1 MIHLHVS
8 YISMTYFDKKKK
20 FNWNV
25 LFEIQK
31 RTIKLKCNKN
41 VT

>member
-8 YISMTYFDKKKK
+8 YISMSYFDKKK

>member
-20 FNWNV
+20 
-25 LFEIQK
+25 IQLEC
-31 RTIKLKCNKN
+31 TIRNTKANNKIK
-41 VT
+41 V